1 MDKQDRENII
11 DLICQAK
18 KELEK
23 ASDLLS
29 SLNVNPP
36 QGSDKDALNT
46 VHNYISHADEIV
58 SWLKNAV
65 SEE

>member
-23 ASDLLS
+23 ASDLLL
-29 SLNVNPP
+29 SLNVNLP
-36 QGSDKDALNT
+36 QESEKDALNT
-46 VHNYISHADEIV
+46 VHNYISHADKIV
-58 SWLKNAV
+58 S
-65 SEE
+65 